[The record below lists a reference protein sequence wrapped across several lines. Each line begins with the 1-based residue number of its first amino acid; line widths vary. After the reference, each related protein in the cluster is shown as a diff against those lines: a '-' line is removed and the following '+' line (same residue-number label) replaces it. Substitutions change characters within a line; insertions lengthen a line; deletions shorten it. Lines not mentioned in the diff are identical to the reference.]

1 MDLCI
6 ELPFTEIMDPPRGMD
21 DLLPEDYALISRII
35 QNVRKLFR
43 LYCYSEIETPPVE
56 YYEIFAA
63 KSGEEILQHMYVFT
77 DRHNRKL
84 VLRPEMTAPVARLV
98 AGKLSRRPLPLRLG
112 YIADCYR
119 LDEPQWGR
127 RRRFYHG
134 GFELFGS
141 ADPIADAEILIIVNN
156 FFRNVGIS
164 EYFFKIG
171 HVGIHRAL
179 MNRAGINEEVQ
190 DQILSLIDRGR
201 VVDAMGL
208 AEKHARD
215 QSPLRILEELIM
227 IKPDEASV
235 LTEKILGMLEDCEE
249 AKSAANNLSEIIQ
262 LSSSVIDGKKLIYHP
277 GFSRGLGYYTGM
289 IFEIYGSLADVAL
302 AGGGRYDKLV
312 ELFGGR
318 SIPGVGAAIGITRV
332 HQYLTDKLGISVETA
347 LPDVYVAPLSK
358 NAWTHCLRISDKL
371 RMHGVA
377 AELGVTSRSISDVIK
392 TCEKRG
398 IRFLIILG
406 DKEVEQSQITLRDL
420 VKREQAQYPIE
431 GIEDVAR
438 IIKGGT

>member
-1 MDLCI
+1 MCI

-43 LYCYSEIETPPVE
+43 LYGYSEIETPPVE
-56 YYEIFAA
+56 YYEVFAA

-84 VLRPEMTAPVARLV
+84 ALRPEMTAPVARLV

-141 ADPIADAEILIIVNN
+141 GDPIADAEILIIVND

-179 MNRAGINEEVQ
+179 MNKAGINEEDQ

-201 VVDAMGL
+201 VDDAMGL

-215 QSPLRILEELIM
+215 QSPLRLFEELIM
-227 IKPDEASV
+227 IKADEAGG
-235 LTEKILGMLEDCEE
+235 LIEKILCMLEDYEE
-249 AKSAANNLSEIIQ
+249 ARSAANNLSEIVQ
-262 LSSSVIDGKKLIYHP
+262 LASSVIDSKQLIYHP

-289 IFEIYGSLADVAL
+289 IFEVYGSLADVAL

-318 SIPGVGAAIGITRV
+318 PIPGVGAAIGITRV
-332 HQYLTDKLGISVETA
+332 HQYLIDKMGISIESA

-377 AELGVTSRSISDVIK
+377 AEVGVTSRSISDVIK

-406 DKEVEQSQITLRDL
+406 DKEVEHSQITLRDL
-420 VKREQAQYPIE
+420 VKREQAQYPVEEIE
-431 GIEDVAR
+431 EVVR
-438 IIKGGT
+438 TIKGGT

>member
-1 MDLCI
+1 
-6 ELPFTEIMDPPRGMD
+6 MD

-43 LYCYSEIETPPVE
+43 LYGYSEIETPPVE
-56 YYEIFAA
+56 YYEVFAA

-84 VLRPEMTAPVARLV
+84 ALRPEMTAPVARLV

-141 ADPIADAEILIIVNN
+141 GDPIADAEILIIVND
-156 FFRNVGIS
+156 FFRNVEIS

-179 MNRAGINEEVQ
+179 MNKAGINEEDQ

-201 VVDAMGL
+201 VDDAMGL

-215 QSPLRILEELIM
+215 QSPLRLFEELIM
-227 IKPDEASV
+227 IKADEAGG
-235 LTEKILGMLEDCEE
+235 LIEKILCMLEDYEE
-249 AKSAANNLSEIIQ
+249 ARSAANNLSEIVQ
-262 LSSSVIDGKKLIYHP
+262 LASSVIDSKQLIYHP

-289 IFEIYGSLADVAL
+289 IFEVYGSLADVAL

-318 SIPGVGAAIGITRV
+318 PIPGVGAAIGITRV
-332 HQYLTDKLGISVETA
+332 HQYLTDKLGISSESA

-377 AELGVTSRSISDVIK
+377 AEVGVTSRSISDVIK

-406 DKEVEQSQITLRDL
+406 DKEVEHSQITLRDL
-420 VKREQAQYPIE
+420 VKREQAQYPVE
-431 GIEDVAR
+431 GIEEVVR
-438 IIKGGT
+438 TIKGGT

>member
-1 MDLCI
+1 LCI

-43 LYCYSEIETPPVE
+43 LYGYSEIETPPVE
-56 YYEIFAA
+56 YYEVFAA

-84 VLRPEMTAPVARLV
+84 ALRPEMTAPVARLV

-141 ADPIADAEILIIVNN
+141 GDPIADAEILIIVND
-156 FFRNVGIS
+156 FFRNVEIS

-179 MNRAGINEEVQ
+179 MNKAGINEEDQ

-201 VVDAMGL
+201 VDDAMGL

-215 QSPLRILEELIM
+215 QSPLRLFEELIM
-227 IKPDEASV
+227 IKADEAGG
-235 LTEKILGMLEDCEE
+235 LIEKILCMLEDYEE
-249 AKSAANNLSEIIQ
+249 ARSAANNLSEIVQ
-262 LSSSVIDGKKLIYHP
+262 LASSVIDSKQLIYHP

-289 IFEIYGSLADVAL
+289 IFEVYGSLADVAL

-318 SIPGVGAAIGITRV
+318 PIPGVGAAIGITRV
-332 HQYLTDKLGISVETA
+332 HQYLIDKMGISIESA

-377 AELGVTSRSISDVIK
+377 AEVGVTSRSISDVIK

-406 DKEVEQSQITLRDL
+406 DKEVEHSQITLRDL
-420 VKREQAQYPIE
+420 VKREQAQYPVE
-431 GIEDVAR
+431 GIEEVVR
-438 IIKGGT
+438 TIKGGT

>member
-1 MDLCI
+1 MCI

-43 LYCYSEIETPPVE
+43 LYGYSEIETPPVE
-56 YYEIFAA
+56 YYEVFAA

-84 VLRPEMTAPVARLV
+84 ALRPEMTAPVARLV

-141 ADPIADAEILIIVNN
+141 GDPIADAEILIIVND

-179 MNRAGINEEVQ
+179 MNKAGINEEDQ

-201 VVDAMGL
+201 VDDAMGL

-215 QSPLRILEELIM
+215 QSPLRLFEELIM
-227 IKPDEASV
+227 IKADEAGG
-235 LTEKILGMLEDCEE
+235 LIEKILCMLEDYEE
-249 AKSAANNLSEIIQ
+249 ARSAANNLSEIVQ
-262 LSSSVIDGKKLIYHP
+262 LASSVIDSKQLIYHP

-289 IFEIYGSLADVAL
+289 IFEVYGSLADVAL

-318 SIPGVGAAIGITRV
+318 PIPGVGAAIGITRV
-332 HQYLTDKLGISVETA
+332 HQYLIDKMGISIESA

-377 AELGVTSRSISDVIK
+377 AEVGVTSRSISDVIK

-406 DKEVEQSQITLRDL
+406 DKEVEHSQITLRDL
-420 VKREQAQYPIE
+420 VKREQAQYPVE
-431 GIEDVAR
+431 GIEEVVR
-438 IIKGGT
+438 TIKGGT

>member
-1 MDLCI
+1 LCI

-43 LYCYSEIETPPVE
+43 LYGYSEIETPPVE
-56 YYEIFAA
+56 YYEVFAA

-84 VLRPEMTAPVARLV
+84 ALRPEMTAPVARLV

-141 ADPIADAEILIIVNN
+141 GDPIADAEILIIVND
-156 FFRNVGIS
+156 FFRNVEIS

-179 MNRAGINEEVQ
+179 MNKAGINEEDQ

-201 VVDAMGL
+201 VDDAMGL

-215 QSPLRILEELIM
+215 QSPLRLFEELIM
-227 IKPDEASV
+227 IKADEAGG
-235 LTEKILGMLEDCEE
+235 LIEKILCMLEDYEE
-249 AKSAANNLSEIIQ
+249 ARSAANNLSEIVQ
-262 LSSSVIDGKKLIYHP
+262 LASSVIDSKQLIYHP

-289 IFEIYGSLADVAL
+289 IFEVYGSLADVAL

-318 SIPGVGAAIGITRV
+318 PIPGVGAAIGITRV
-332 HQYLTDKLGISVETA
+332 HQYLIDKMGISIESA

-377 AELGVTSRSISDVIK
+377 AEVGVTSRSISDVIK

-406 DKEVEQSQITLRDL
+406 DKEVEHSQITLRDL
-420 VKREQAQYPIE
+420 VKREQAQYPVEEIE
-431 GIEDVAR
+431 EVVR
-438 IIKGGT
+438 TIKGGT

>member
-1 MDLCI
+1 
-6 ELPFTEIMDPPRGMD
+6 MDPPRGMD
-21 DLLPEDYALISRII
+21 DLLPEDFAIINRII

-43 LYCYSEIETPPVE
+43 LYGYSEIETPPVE
-56 YYEIFAA
+56 YYEVFAA

-77 DRHNRKL
+77 DKHNRKL

-141 ADPIADAEILIIVNN
+141 REAIADVEILLIMSD
-156 FFRNVGIS
+156 FFRSVGIP

-179 MNRAGINEEVQ
+179 MNAAGINEEIQ
-190 DQILSLIDRGR
+190 DQVLSLIDRGR
-201 VVDAMGL
+201 VDEAITL
-208 AEKHARD
+208 AKKHARD
-215 QSPLRILEELIM
+215 EAPLGILEELIK
-227 IKPDEASV
+227 IKPDTARN
-235 LTEKILGMLEDCEE
+235 LTDKILGMVEGYEE
-249 AKSAANNLSEIIQ
+249 ARSAAQNLSEIVGLASNI
-262 LSSSVIDGKKLIYHP
+262 LDSKLLVYYP

-289 IFEIYGSLADVAL
+289 IFEVYGAMADVAL

-318 SIPGVGAAIGITRV
+318 AIPGVGAAIGITRIY
-332 HQYLTDKLGISVETA
+332 QYLVDKLGIPSEITP
-347 LPDVYVAPLSK
+347 PDVHIAPLSK
-358 NAWTHCLRISDKL
+358 NAWSYSLTLSRKL
-371 RMHGVA
+371 REQGVA
-377 AELGVTSRSISDVIK
+377 AEIEVTTKSLSDIIK

-420 VKREQAQYPIE
+420 VNRTQVQYSSADIGE
-431 GIEDVAR
+431 VVR
-438 IIKGGT
+438 IVRGGT